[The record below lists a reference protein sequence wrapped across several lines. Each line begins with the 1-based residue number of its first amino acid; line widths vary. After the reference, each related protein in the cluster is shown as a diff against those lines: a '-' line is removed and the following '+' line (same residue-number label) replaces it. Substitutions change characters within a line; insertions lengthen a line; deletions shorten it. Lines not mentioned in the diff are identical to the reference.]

1 MCNYICLT
9 NSAAK
14 FVESDR
20 GDILSPKKAPEMTA
34 PAVKPRGIPILVPI
48 LIIAIPEV
56 PRVPQDVPVA
66 TEVNEH
72 TINVVSRKYLGVIIV
87 SPLYTTVGIVPA
99 LSKLLLVHQQK
110 V

>member
-1 MCNYICLT
+1 
-9 NSAAK
+9 
-14 FVESDR
+14 
-20 GDILSPKKAPEMTA
+20 MTA

-99 LSKLLLVHQQK
+99 AIQAAISTPTESIIKFD
-110 V
+110 